1 MLGAVREVLHAGEQL
16 LAPIVLRIGAR
27 RERRH
32 GHVASALAAGF
43 AGANA
48 VGGTAFAD
56 GFSRVMWM
64 TAALCAAG
72 GLISL
77 VAIRGSIRLH
87 VISHPGT
94 SQACDDPGLIL
105 PRGKEHRQAT

>member
-1 MLGAVREVLHAGEQL
+1 MASGLNNSVARIAGLLGVAL
-16 LAPIVLRIGAR
+16 LPI
-27 RERRH
+27 
-32 GHVASALAAGF
+32 AAGF

-77 VAIRGSIRLH
+77 VTIRGSIRLH
-87 VISHPGT
+87 VVSHPGP
-94 SQACDDPGLIL
+94 SQACDDPALI
-105 PRGKEHRQAT
+105 RDAGEQHRQAT